1 MYHIPELNELAEALK
16 VSPDN
21 TTLRFLLIKKLFSL
35 PEYKEAFEENV
46 QILLSQNTE
55 HFDAKEL
62 LMRYYF
68 QNGKISACI
77 ILGEEIYNNKSLSEI
92 GYLVLAK
99 AFLNEGN
106 RKKAQHVYQE
116 AIILNPDLTDETLD
130 EAFRISSIGD
140 DEFDLDEELNDGIME
155 KPTINFNDVGGL
167 ESVKREI
174 DLKIIKP
181 LEHADLYKQYGK
193 KVGGG
198 ILLYGPPGCGK
209 TYLSK
214 ATAGQINAKFINVGL
229 NDILDMWVGN
239 SEKNLHEIFALARRN
254 TPCVLFFDEI
264 DALGAKRSDMRQSAG
279 KTVINQFLSELDGVD
294 TSNEGILIIGATNCP
309 WHLDPAFR
317 RPGRFDRIIFVPP
330 PDNLGKEEILK
341 ILLKDKPIHDID
353 YKKVAKNLKEY
364 SGADMQAMIDIAI
377 EKKLEK
383 AIETGIPEPLQT
395 NDLIQASNI
404 HKASTVD
411 WFTTAKNYAMFA
423 NQSGL
428 YDDILSYLKK

>member
-16 VSPDN
+16 SSPEN
-21 TTLRFLLIKKLFSL
+21 TTLRFLLVKKLFTL
-35 PEYKEAFEENV
+35 PEYKESFEENI
-46 QILLSQNTE
+46 QILLNQDSR
-55 HFDAKEL
+55 HFEAKEL

-68 QNGKISACI
+68 QNGKLSASI
-77 ILGEEIYNNKSLSEI
+77 ILGEEIYLNKSLSEK
-92 GYLVLAK
+92 GYVVLAK
-99 AFLNEGN
+99 AFLQEGN
-106 RKKAQHVYQE
+106 QEKALHLYQE
-116 AIILNPDLTDETLD
+116 AIILNPELKDESLD
-130 EAFRISSIGD
+130 DVFRISSS
-140 DEFDLDEELNDGIME
+140 EEDEELNLDDELNDGVME
-155 KPTINFNDVGGL
+155 KPSINFNDVGGL
-167 ESVKREI
+167 EGVKREI

-181 LEHADLYKQYGK
+181 LEHVDLYKQYGK
-193 KVGGG
+193 KIGGG

-209 TYLSK
+209 TYISK

-239 SEKNLHEIFALARRN
+239 SEKNLHKIFALARRN

-264 DALGAKRSDMRQSAG
+264 DALGAKRSDMRQSSG
-279 KTVINQFLSELDGVD
+279 KTVINQFLSELDGIN

-330 PDNLGKEEILK
+330 PDNIGKEKILE
-341 ILLKDKPIHDID
+341 ILLKDKPIHNID
-353 YKKVAKNLKEY
+353 YKKIAKNLKEY
-364 SGADMQAMIDIAI
+364 SGADIQAVIDIAI

-395 NDLIQASNI
+395 ADLIQASKV
-404 HKASTVD
+404 HKASTID

-423 NQSGL
+423 NQSGI
-428 YDDILSYLKK
+428 YDDILDYIK

>member
-16 VSPDN
+16 ASPEN
-21 TTLRFLLIKKLFSL
+21 TALRFLLVKKLFTL
-35 PEYKEAFEENV
+35 PEYKEDFEENI
-46 QILLSQNTE
+46 QILLSQNSQ
-55 HFDAKEL
+55 HFKAKEL

-68 QNGKISACI
+68 QNGKLSACI
-77 ILGEEIYNNKSLSEI
+77 ILGEEIYDHKKLSEV

-99 AFLNEGN
+99 AYLKEENHS
-106 RKKAQHVYQE
+106 KAQHVYQE
-116 AIILNPDLTDETLD
+116 AIILNPDLTDEALD
-130 EAFRISSIGD
+130 DAFRVTNID
-140 DEFDLDEELNDGIME
+140 EDEFDLEDELNDGIME
-155 KPTINFNDVGGL
+155 KPSINFDDVGGL
-167 ESVKREI
+167 EAVKREI

-181 LEHADLYKQYGK
+181 LEHAELYKQYGK

-209 TYLSK
+209 TYISK

-294 TSNEGILIIGATNCP
+294 TSNDGILIVGATNCP

-330 PDNLGKEEILK
+330 PDNVGKEEILK

-364 SGADMQAMIDIAI
+364 SGADIEAMIDIAI
-377 EKKLEK
+377 EKKLEQ
-383 AIETGIPEPLQT
+383 AIETGIPEPLKT
-395 NDLIQASNI
+395 GDLIQASKI

-423 NQSGL
+423 NQSGM

>member
-1 MYHIPELNELAEALK
+1 MYHIPELNELAEALEA
-16 VSPDN
+16 SPEN
-21 TTLRFLLIKKLFSL
+21 TALRFLLVKKLFSL
-35 PEYKEAFEENV
+35 PEYKDAFEENI
-46 QILLSQNTE
+46 QILLSQNTQ
-55 HFDAKEL
+55 HFKAKEL

-77 ILGEEIYNNKSLSEI
+77 ILGEEIYEQKKLSEI

-99 AFLNEGN
+99 AYLNEGN
-106 RKKAQHVYQE
+106 NGKAKHVYQE

-130 EAFRISSIGD
+130 DAFRVSSGE
-140 DEFDLDEELNDGIME
+140 DEFDLEEEMNDGIME
-155 KPTINFNDVGGL
+155 KPLINFDDVGGL

-181 LEHADLYKQYGK
+181 IEHADLYKQYGK
-193 KVGGG
+193 KIGGG

-229 NDILDMWVGN
+229 NDILDMWIGN

-294 TSNEGILIIGATNCP
+294 TSNEGILIVGATNCP

-330 PDNLGKEEILK
+330 PDNIGKEEILK
-341 ILLKDKPIHDID
+341 ILLKDKPIHNID
-353 YKKVAKNLKEY
+353 YKKIAKKLKEY
-364 SGADMQAMIDIAI
+364 SGADIQAMIDIAI

-395 NDLIQASNI
+395 SDLIEASGI

-428 YDDILSYLKK
+428 YDDILKYLKQ